1 MPSTANE
8 VLMLL
13 PLLPQGRIGSTSTEH
28 GDIRVAAGET
38 AIVAQ
43 FHAVHVNVASA

>member
-1 MPSTANE
+1 MPSTADE

-13 PLLPQGRIGSTSTEH
+13 PLLPQGRVGSTSTEH

-43 FHAVHVNVASA
+43 YHAVYFTMASA